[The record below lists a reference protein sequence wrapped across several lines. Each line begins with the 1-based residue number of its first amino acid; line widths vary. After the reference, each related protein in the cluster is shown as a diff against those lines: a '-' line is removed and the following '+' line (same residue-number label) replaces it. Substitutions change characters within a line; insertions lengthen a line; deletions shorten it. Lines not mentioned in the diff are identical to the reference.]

1 MIDITSKESLDLVKQ
16 LIEKLEQYFPN
27 NKVNNSNE
35 NKEKDNNNQYDESIL
50 IYLKKILIINKTDL
64 ESERKVSEEDIFSLL
79 NKFPNLDSIE
89 ISLKTLKGIPEL
101 SKKLLMSYEKIKDNN
116 LPTDYVYEEQDF
128 FKNPQNCSN
137 LKAEASMNFIMIGD
151 SQVGKSCF
159 LMRYL
164 RDSFSNSFLTTV
176 GMDKEARLIKIKD
189 EIIRLVLWDTAGQER
204 FRSIPIKYYQ
214 NADGVLILFD
224 LNNKNSFINVN
235 NWAEDYKKNTN
246 KNKTNMFLI
255 GNKLD
260 LTREV
265 TKEEA
270 IQKAKELG
278 VSYYE
283 VSCKTNVNINE
294 VMARLILQC
303 YPHIIKAGGNA
314 KLDKNKNG
322 KKNGGGCC
330 GGGKKK

>member
-278 VSYYE
+278 ASYYE

-303 YPHIIKAGGNA
+303 YPHIIKAEGNA
-314 KLDKNKNG
+314 KLDKNKTG

>member
-35 NKEKDNNNQYDESIL
+35 NKEKDNNNQYDEYIL

-116 LPTDYVYEEQDF
+116 LPTDYVYEEQDS

-278 VSYYE
+278 ASYYE

-303 YPHIIKAGGNA
+303 YPHIIKAEGNA
-314 KLDKNKNG
+314 KLDKNKTG

>member
-79 NKFPNLDSIE
+79 NKFPNLDSIK

-278 VSYYE
+278 ASYYE

-303 YPHIIKAGGNA
+303 YPHIIKAEGNA
-314 KLDKNKNG
+314 KLDKNKTW

>member
-246 KNKTNMFLI
+246 KNKTNIFLI

-278 VSYYE
+278 ASYYE
-283 VSCKTNVNINE
+283 VSCKTNENINE

-303 YPHIIKAGGNA
+303 YPHIIKAEGNA
-314 KLDKNKNG
+314 KLDKNKTG